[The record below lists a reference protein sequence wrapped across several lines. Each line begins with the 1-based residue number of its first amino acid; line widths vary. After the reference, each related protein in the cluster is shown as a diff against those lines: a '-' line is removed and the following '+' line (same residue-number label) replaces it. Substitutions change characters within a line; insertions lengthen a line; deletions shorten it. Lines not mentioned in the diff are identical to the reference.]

1 MGQPESAVAPAA
13 PRVVPAPRM
22 PDMTGTS
29 VPRIASLVPS
39 LTELV
44 VELGLADHLVA
55 RTGFCIHPA
64 DRLAT
69 VPKVGGTKDVNLAKL
84 RRLAPTHV
92 LVNVDENRLETVEAI
107 RAWAPGTAPEII
119 VTHPGDPADNQM
131 LVDRVAQP
139 FAGVPGVDRRV
150 RSLQSALARELS
162 LTRPEGR
169 PCRRV
174 LYLIWREPWMTVAR
188 DTYISRML
196 ARIAWQTLPA
206 TEGGESGPQRYPV
219 VEPTAAWL
227 ADVEEVLLSS
237 EPYRF
242 RRQHVAE
249 AQALCPAARIRLVD
263 GELISWYG
271 PRAVAGLRYLRS
283 LAAE

>member
-1 MGQPESAVAPAA
+1 LGQPESAAAPAA
-13 PRVVPAPRM
+13 PRVVVAPRM
-22 PDMTGTS
+22 TDTS
-29 VPRIASLVPS
+29 TPRIASLVPS

-44 VELGLADHLVA
+44 VELGLAGHLVG

-107 RAWAPGTAPEII
+107 RAWPPGTVPEIV
-119 VTHPGDPADNQM
+119 VTHPGGPADNLA

-139 FAGVPGVDRRV
+139 FVALPGVDPRATD
-150 RSLQSALARELS
+150 LQSALARELA
-162 LTRPEGR
+162 LTRSEGR
-169 PCRRV
+169 PRRRV

-206 TEGGESGPQRYPV
+206 TEGGESGPRRYPV
-219 VEPTAAWL
+219 VDPTAPWL

-242 RRQHVAE
+242 GRQHIAE
-249 AQALCPAARIRLVD
+249 AQALCPAARVRLVD

-271 PRAVAGLRYLRS
+271 PRAVAGLRYLR
-283 LAAE
+283 AFGAE